1 MQAMAVLL
9 HKESLCP
16 DEGAPLL
23 GNEVLYDMKHRLNRD
38 LENGLVDAGQ
48 LTLECL
54 RYMLQ

>member
-1 MQAMAVLL
+1 MAVLL